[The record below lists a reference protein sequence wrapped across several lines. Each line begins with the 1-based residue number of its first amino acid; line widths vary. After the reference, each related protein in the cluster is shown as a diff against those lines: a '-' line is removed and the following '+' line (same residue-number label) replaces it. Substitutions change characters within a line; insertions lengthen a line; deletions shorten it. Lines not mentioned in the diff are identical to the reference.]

1 MLRLPL
7 PSPAAGNLLSAVIPA
22 KEQPAP
28 CSTRGHPVLRYV
40 AGIQKS
46 AGIAI
51 AVLLCIATIA
61 CASPAAEPAPTA
73 VPVVVVPTVD
83 YSNDAIKPYLATKV
97 LEVGTQRVAFL
108 LSTNKALV
116 KAPQSQI
123 TVTGQQGSEPVAEI
137 TADYNEWPYGVRGS
151 YSAPIEFPE
160 AGDYLLTVT
169 PIGGDVEGEAHIPV
183 KVLADVP
190 VPSVGDT
197 PPASQTKTLGDG
209 LDLPDVTTAYQP
221 DAGLYEVS
229 VAYAVASGKPS
240 VIVFATPAFCTSPT
254 CGPQVDT
261 VAELRA
267 AHPGAANYIHV
278 ELYDNPAE
286 IQGDLSQAQLVPA
299 ADEWGLTSIPEWT
312 NESWVFVLDADGIV
326 RQRFEG
332 FATLAELEMALMEVA
347 GS

>member
-1 MLRLPL
+1 MLRFPIF
-7 PSPAAGNLLSAVIPA
+7 SATVIPA
-22 KEQPAP
+22 K
-28 CSTRGHPVLRYV
+28 

-46 AGIAI
+46 AGVTI
-51 AVLLCIATIA
+51 AVLLCIAAIA
-61 CASPAAEPAPTA
+61 CASPAAEPAPEPTA
-73 VPVVVVPTVD
+73 APAVQVSTVD
-83 YSNDAIKPYLATKV
+83 YSQDAIQSHLATKV

-108 LSTNKALV
+108 LSTQKALV

-123 TVTGQQGSEPVAEI
+123 TVTRQQGSEPVAKI

-169 PIGGDVEGEAHIPV
+169 PLGGDVEGEAHIPV
-183 KVLADVP
+183 KVLADAP

-209 LDLPDVTTAYQP
+209 LELPDVTTAYQP

-229 VAYAVASGKPS
+229 VADAVASGMPS
-240 VIVFATPAFCTSPT
+240 VVVFATPAFCTSPT

-267 AHPGAANYIHV
+267 AHPDAANYIHV
-278 ELYDNPAE
+278 ELYDNPDE

-299 ADEWGLTSIPEWT
+299 ADEWGFTRIPEWT

-332 FATLAELEMALMEVA
+332 FATLAELEAALMEVT